1 MNIVTLLDIVA
12 SVDPDRV
19 ALGDAT
25 TGLTIGELRE
35 LAARAATVLA
45 DQPGRPLLF
54 AGTATA
60 AFPIALFGAAVAGRP
75 FAPVSYRLAPG
86 PFTSLIEDQLPTTLI
101 AERRNLD
108 ELAPLDG
115 LRVATP
121 EAYVTAVRGA
131 PAVDQEPDQDPDRP
145 AVLLHT
151 SGTTGKPKVAVLR
164 HRHLTSYVLNGTEML
179 GAGQDE
185 AALVSVPPYHIAGV
199 AGLLTGLYGGRRI
212 VQLPNFEAHAWVRTA
227 AEQRITHA
235 MVVPTMLARIVEV
248 LAETGTTLPDLRHL
262 SYGGGRM
269 PRPVIE
275 QALELLPHVDFV
287 NAYGLTETTSSIA
300 ILGPEDHRAA
310 RTAEEPE
317 IRARLDSVGKPLPGV
332 EIVVRDPFGDAV
344 GAGERGELWVRG
356 PQVSGEY
363 ASVSRIDA
371 EGWFRTQDAG
381 WIDHDGYVYV
391 EGRLDDVI
399 VRGGE
404 NLSPGEI
411 ENVLI
416 GHPEVTDAA
425 VFGVPDEEWGEI
437 VVAAVVVRPDAEVA
451 EKDLQDWVATRL
463 RSSRVPARVRFL
475 SDLPRSD
482 VGKVLRRV
490 LRQQTAHP
498 LHHSTSAT

>member
-1 MNIVTLLDIVA
+1 MNIVTLLDMVA
-12 SVDPDRV
+12 SVDPGRV
-19 ALGDAT
+19 VVGDAAS
-25 TGLTIGELRE
+25 GLTAGELRE
-35 LAARAATVLA
+35 LATKAATELA

-54 AGTATA
+54 AGTATE
-60 AFPIALFGAAVAGRP
+60 AFPIMLFGAAAAGRP
-75 FAPVSYRLAPG
+75 FAPISYRLAPG
-86 PFTSLIEDQLPTTLI
+86 PFAALVRNQLPATLV
-101 AERRNLD
+101 AQQRGAGKLP
-108 ELAPLDG
+108 PLDG

-121 EAYVTAVRGA
+121 EAYLDVVRRAEPSGR
-131 PAVDQEPDQDPDRP
+131 EPDQDPDRP

-151 SGTTGKPKVAVLR
+151 SGTTGDPKVAVLR
-164 HRHLTSYVLNGTEML
+164 HRHLTSYVLNGTELL
-179 GAGQDE
+179 GAGRDE

-212 VQLPNFEAHAWVRTA
+212 VQLPNFEARAWVETA
-227 AEQRITHA
+227 AAQRITHA
-235 MVVPTMLARIVEV
+235 MVVPTMLARIIAV
-248 LAETGTTLPDLRHL
+248 LAETGETLPSLRHL

-275 QALELLPHVDFV
+275 QALELLPHVGFV

-310 RTAEEPE
+310 KTAEDPAV
-317 IRARLDSVGKPLPGV
+317 RARLDSVGKPLPGV
-332 EIVVRDPFGDAV
+332 EIVVRDASGAGL

-363 ASVSRIDA
+363 ASSSRIDA

-381 WIDHDGYVYV
+381 RIDHDGYVHV

-416 GHPEVTDAA
+416 GHPDVADAA
-425 VFGVPDEEWGEI
+425 VFGSPDEEWGEI
-437 VVAAVVVRPDAEVA
+437 VVAAVVLRPGAEVE
-451 EKDLQDWVATRL
+451 EKEVQDWVATHL
-463 RSSRVPARVRFL
+463 RSSRVPAEVRFL
-475 SDLPRSD
+475 PDLPRSD

-490 LRQQTAHP
+490 LRHQLTHSP
-498 LHHSTSAT
+498 HHSRSTP